1 MLSKPF
7 MLSRCIDFFLLN
19 FVTMFAQSRCTNR
32 IGFVNTIL
40 RLTDAKY
47 LDINRDTELYVTF
60 QYIVSSIPYILSI
73 IRP

>member
-1 MLSKPF
+1 
-7 MLSRCIDFFLLN
+7 
-19 FVTMFAQSRCTNR
+19 MFAQSRCTNR

>member
-1 MLSKPF
+1 

>member
-1 MLSKPF
+1 MCF
-7 MLSRCIDFFLLN
+7 RRCIDFFLFLD
-19 FVTMFAQSRCTNR
+19 FVTFAQSRCTNR

-47 LDINRDTELYVTF
+47 LDINRNTELYVTF

-73 IRP
+73 IRR